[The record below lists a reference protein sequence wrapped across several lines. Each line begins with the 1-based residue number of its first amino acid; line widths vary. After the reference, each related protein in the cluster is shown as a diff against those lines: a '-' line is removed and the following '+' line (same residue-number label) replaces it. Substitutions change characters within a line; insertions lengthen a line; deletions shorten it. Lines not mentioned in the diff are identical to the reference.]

1 MRASSLPPGGSVNP
15 PVTKRYNALA
25 PGLRGGSGGIFPPAR
40 PPKDLWQQFLQELNP
55 AFRCLLA
62 TSARLREIHAH
73 GWTLA
78 IHPEWLR
85 TVARRRNELS
95 AALTRVHNGSPKAI
109 HLVEL
114 GQ

>member
-1 MRASSLPPGGSVNP
+1 MRASSLPSGGSVNP

-25 PGLRGGSGGIFPPAR
+25 SGLGGGTGGIFPPAR
-40 PPKDLWQQFLQELNP
+40 PPKDLWEQFLQELNP

-62 TSARLREIHAH
+62 TSARLREIHPH

-78 IHPEWLR
+78 IRPEWLR
-85 TVARRRNELS
+85 TVGGRRNELED
-95 AALTRVHNGSPKAI
+95 ALTRIHGGSPKDI